1 MLNKMPA
8 AASTTSASALGPS
21 LFRRLAASPPARAA
35 APRHLAAATAAPRR
49 SFTLQVALTTDVSS
63 SADSIA
69 EEEAEAAAKVG
80 SRIRV
85 TAPVKVYHVTKAPE
99 LDLCGMEGR
108 IKQYIGVWKGNRI
121 SANLPFKVEFF
132 LPVDGQEK
140 PVKFVAH
147 LKDDEFEYLPE
158 SD

>member
-1 MLNKMPA
+1 MLNKMQT

-21 LFRRLAASPPARAA
+21 LFRRLTASLPPRAA
-35 APRHLAAATAAPRR
+35 APPRHLAAATAASARR
-49 SFTLQVALTTDVSS
+49 NFTLQVAFTTDV
-63 SADSIA
+63 DSIA
-69 EEEAEAAAKVG
+69 EEEAEAAGKIGA
-80 SRIRV
+80 RIRV
-85 TAPVKVYHVTKAPE
+85 STSVKVYHVSKAPE
-99 LDLCGMEGR
+99 LDLGGMEGT

-121 SANLPFKVEFF
+121 SANLPFKVEFL

-147 LKDDEFEYLPE
+147 LKEDEFEYLPE